1 MSPSREHVGVDLLRA
16 ILDQSPAAMIV
27 TDANGMV
34 LLVNQEA
41 EHLLARDHASL
52 DGLAVEALLPE
63 RLRGDR
69 ALRPGASGRDEVALP
84 ALRGD
89 GVEVSLSWRVQRV
102 QGGAYLTYVITPVPG
117 PEASDGRFEAAVE
130 SAPSAMIMIDR
141 DGVIQLVNRETERL
155 FGATREQL
163 VGMNLEKL
171 VPERMREA
179 HEFLRASYFEAPAM
193 RRMGSGREL
202 FARRMDGTEMPVEI
216 ALNPIRAGGQTFVL
230 ASIVDISA
238 RREAERAQRER
249 EERDR
254 QRQKL
259 ESVGTLAGGIAHD
272 FNNVLGGIVGY
283 TELVQR
289 ALSET
294 DPSQADLQQ
303 VLRAADRG
311 RQLVQRI
318 LTFSRQRD
326 AARHPMPLD
335 RTVHEVLDLLRATL
349 PSTIELRCTID
360 ARTPVILCDEIELH
374 QVLLN
379 LATNAGHA
387 MENGGKL
394 EVEVAP
400 YVVDARFAAR
410 HESLK
415 PGPHARLT
423 VIDNGH
429 GMSPE
434 VRERVFEPF
443 FTTKALGKG
452 SGLGLSVIHGIVQ
465 SLGGAIELWSEP
477 GVGTRVD
484 LLFPAAVEIAEGA
497 ATSEPSAPVPGVRHV
512 LLVEDEPALANM
524 EKRQLESLGYRVT
537 VHTSSVQALEAFR
550 AASETFDVLVTD
562 NNMPRLTGL
571 QLAQELLALRP
582 GLPILMVSGIA
593 ETAQAERATEVG
605 IGGVLAKPHT
615 AKQLRE
621 ALEQLLDGR

>member
-1 MSPSREHVGVDLLRA
+1 MPPSREHVGVDLLRA
-16 ILDQSPAAMIV
+16 VLDQSPVAMIV
-27 TDANGMV
+27 TDASGVV
-34 LLVNQEA
+34 LLMNQEA
-41 EHLLARDHASL
+41 EHLLARDHDSL
-52 DGLAVEALLPE
+52 AGVAVESLLPE
-63 RLRGDR
+63 RLRGER
-69 ALRPGASGRDEVALP
+69 ALRPGASGRDEVSLP

-102 QGGAYLTYVITPVPG
+102 QGGAYLTYVIAPTPG
-117 PEASDGRFEAAVE
+117 PEASDERFEAAVE

-163 VGMNLEKL
+163 VGMSLDKL
-171 VPERMREA
+171 VPERMRSGHA
-179 HEFLRASYFEAPAM
+179 HMRAGYFEAPSM

-202 FARRMDGTEMPVEI
+202 FARRLDGTEMPVEI

-289 ALSET
+289 ALPEA

-318 LTFSRQRD
+318 LMFSRQRD
-326 AARHPMPLD
+326 AARHPLPLD

-349 PSTIELRCTID
+349 PSRIELRCTID
-360 ARTPVILCDEIELH
+360 ARTPVILCDETELH

-379 LATNAGHA
+379 LATNASHA
-387 MENGGKL
+387 MEEGGKL

-400 YVVDARFAAR
+400 YVVNAEFAAR
-410 HESLK
+410 HENLK

-443 FTTKALGKG
+443 FTTKAPGKG

-477 GVGTRVD
+477 GVGTRID
-484 LLFPAAVEIAEGA
+484 LLFPAVAESVEVSTVSATGA
-497 ATSEPSAPVPGVRHV
+497 PAPGALHV
-512 LLVEDEPALANM
+512 LLVEDEPALASM

-537 VHTSSVQALEAFR
+537 AHTSSVQALEAFR
-550 AASETFDVLVTD
+550 AAPATFDLLVTD

-571 QLAQELLALRP
+571 QLAQELLAMRP
-582 GLPILMVSGIA
+582 DLPILMVSGIA
-593 ETAQAERATEVG
+593 ETSDIDRLAE
-605 IGGVLAKPHT
+605 IGVSGVLAKPHT
-615 AKQLRE
+615 ARQLSE
-621 ALEQLLDGR
+621 ALELLLEGR

>member
-16 ILDQSPAAMIV
+16 VLDQSPAAMIV
-27 TDANGMV
+27 TDASGVV

-41 EHLLARDHASL
+41 EYLLARAPASL
-52 DGLAVEALLPE
+52 DGVAVDSLLPE
-63 RLRGDR
+63 RLRGER
-69 ALRPGASGRDEVALP
+69 ALRPGPSGRDEVSLP
-84 ALRGD
+84 AVRGD
-89 GVEVSLSWRVQRV
+89 GVEIALQWRVQRV
-102 QGGAYLTYVITPVPG
+102 QGGTYLTYVIAPTPG
-117 PEASDGRFEAAVE
+117 ADASDERFEAAVE

-155 FGATREQL
+155 FGGTREQL
-163 VGMNLEKL
+163 VGMSLDKL
-171 VPERMREA
+171 VPERMRRGHAEM
-179 HEFLRASYFEAPAM
+179 RAGYFEAPSM
-193 RRMGSGREL
+193 RRMGIGREL
-202 FARRMDGTEMPVEI
+202 FARRMDGTEIPVEI

-289 ALSET
+289 ALPEG

-335 RTVHEVLDLLRATL
+335 HTVHEVLDLLRATL

-360 ARTPVILCDEIELH
+360 PRTPAILCDETELH

-387 MENGGKL
+387 MEKGGKL

-400 YVVDARFAAR
+400 YAVDARFAAR
-410 HESLK
+410 HDGLR

-443 FTTKALGKG
+443 FTTKPVGKG

-477 GVGTRVD
+477 GVGTRID
-484 LLFPAAVEIAEGA
+484 LLFPAVVEVAEGA
-497 ATSEPSAPVPGVRHV
+497 AVAAAGAPAAGGRHV
-512 LLVEDEPALANM
+512 LLVEDEPALASM

-550 AASETFDVLVTD
+550 AAPATFDLVVTD
-562 NNMPRLTGL
+562 NNMPRMTGL
-571 QLAQELLALRP
+571 QLAQALLAMRP
-582 GLPILMVSGIA
+582 DLPILMVSGIA
-593 ETAQAERATEVG
+593 ETADADRLSE
-605 IGGVLAKPHT
+605 IGVRGVLAKPHT
-615 AKQLRE
+615 AKALHQ
-621 ALEQLLDGR
+621 ALEQLFEGR